1 MLNTRKAKEL
11 KHQ

>member
-11 KHQ
+11 KYQ